1 MCEDG
6 DDVRVVMMP
15 LPQAVK
21 AELDHPRDPASRKSA
36 SFSSGKEV
44 CKFITELGISKVGLY
59 YRGAFITAYKLS
71 PKLA

>member
-1 MCEDG
+1 M
-6 DDVRVVMMP
+6 
-15 LPQAVK
+15 K